1 MAYSDITISMW
12 ACVGL
17 CAFAALFMYCYMQI
31 TFKYCDRVVKTH
43 KELSKEHFVFYDKL
57 FDLRTS
63 TLKEMMD
70 SWKGHYNRFI
80 THTYIDFLDQ
90 AYQNKFGEKQG
101 WVFKLPADID
111 KLDFIDLE
119 IYFTSDEIKEIYKA
133 RDLYGDDARLSSL
146 DKRLGL

>member
-1 MAYSDITISMW
+1 MIEPIWW
-12 ACVGL
+12 ACFGICVVTLMGVL
-17 CAFAALFMYCYMQI
+17 WVSMKTM
-31 TFKYCDRVVKTH
+31 KYCEHIVKVH
-43 KELSKEHFVFYDKL
+43 KELSEEHFVFYDKL

-90 AYQNKFGEKQG
+90 AYQHKFGEKQG

-133 RDLYGDDARLSSL
+133 RDLYGDDKRLESL